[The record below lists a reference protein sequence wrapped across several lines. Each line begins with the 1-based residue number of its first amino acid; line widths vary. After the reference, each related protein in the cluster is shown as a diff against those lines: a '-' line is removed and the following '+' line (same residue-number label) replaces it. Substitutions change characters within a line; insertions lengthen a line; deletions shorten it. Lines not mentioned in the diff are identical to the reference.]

1 MPASRTLAQAVRGNA
16 AHAAAPPEAGPG
28 VAGAGAI
35 RFAAVSQSYGDNRVI
50 DSLSFDIGS
59 GEFFSILGP
68 SGSGK
73 TTCLRLIAGFE
84 RPTAGSVILGGV
96 DVTTVPPYA
105 RDVNTVFQDYALFP
119 HLSVL
124 GNVEYGL
131 RMKGVDPVQRKARAL
146 EALDMVE
153 LGNLHERSP
162 TQLSGGQRQRVA
174 LARALVNRPS
184 VLLLDE
190 PLGALDLRLREQ
202 MQVELKKLH
211 RHLGVTFV
219 YVTHDQ
225 GEAMSMS
232 DRIAV
237 LVGGRIDQLATPREL
252 YLNPATAFVAE
263 FVGTSNVLRGAL
275 AAAVGALTPLV
286 SVRPENIVVRALHEA
301 VPDSHVALRGIL
313 TDVQFHGATNRYKIN
328 VDGAILTAIANNA
341 VGVGGASAA
350 VFATGESGAAD
361 VPSVGTPVRI
371 SWASS
376 SMVFLAS

>member
-1 MPASRTLAQAVRGNA
+1 MAASRTLAPAVRGSGT
-16 AHAAAPPEAGPG
+16 HGAAAPEAGAAA
-28 VAGAGAI
+28 AGSGPGAI
-35 RFAAVSQSYGDNRVI
+35 RFAAVSQSYGDNQVI
-50 DSLSFDIGS
+50 DSLSFDIAS

-84 RPTAGSVILGGV
+84 QPSAGSVILGGV
-96 DVTTVPPYA
+96 DVTHVPPYA

-131 RMKGVDPVQRKARAL
+131 RMKGVEPAQRKARAR
-146 EALDMVE
+146 EALEMVE
-153 LGNLHERSP
+153 LGELHERSP
-162 TQLSGGQRQRVA
+162 AQLSGGQRQRVA

-237 LVGGRIDQLATPREL
+237 LLGGRIDQLATPREL
-252 YLNPATAFVAE
+252 YLNPASAFVAE

-275 AAAVGALTPLV
+275 AAAVGALTPMV
-286 SVRPENIVVRALHEA
+286 SVRPENIVVRALHEP

-313 TDVQFHGATNRYKIN
+313 TDVQFHGANNRYKVN
-328 VDGAILTAIANNA
+328 VDGSTITAVANNA
-341 VGVGGASAA
+341 PSPAGEAGGPDSL
-350 VFATGESGAAD
+350 
-361 VPSVGTPVRI
+361 SVGTPVRI

-376 SMVFLAS
+376 SMVFLKG

>member
-1 MPASRTLAQAVRGNA
+1 MPATRSLQQAVLDAQRA
-16 AHAAAPPEAGPG
+16 VAAPSPAP
-28 VAGAGAI
+28 AGAGAI
-35 RFAAVSQSYGDNRVI
+35 RFAAVSQSYGNHRVI
-50 DSLSFDIGS
+50 EALSFDIAA

-96 DVTTVPPYA
+96 DVTDVPPYA

-124 GNVEYGL
+124 ANVEYGL
-131 RMKGVDPVQRKARAL
+131 RMQGIGGAQCRARAA
-146 EALDMVE
+146 EALAMVE
-153 LGNLHERSP
+153 LADLQDRAP
-162 TQLSGGQRQRVA
+162 AQLSGGQRQRVA

-211 RHLGVTFV
+211 RQLGVTFV

-237 LVGGRIDQLATPREL
+237 LTGGRIDQLATPREL
-252 YLNPATAFVAE
+252 YLNPATSFVAE
-263 FVGTSNVLRGAL
+263 FVGSSNVLRGPL
-275 AAAVGALTPLV
+275 AEAVGALTPMV
-286 SVRPENIVVRALHEA
+286 SVRAENISVRALA
-301 VPDSHVALRGIL
+301 VPVPDTHVSLRGVL
-313 TDVQFHGATNRYKIN
+313 TDIQFHGASSRYKIN
-328 VDGAILTAIANNA
+328 VDGHTLTAQAGNVDAAEPLTVGMA
-341 VGVGGASAA
+341 VRASWPSAA
-350 VFATGESGAAD
+350 
-361 VPSVGTPVRI
+361 
-371 SWASS
+371 
-376 SMVFLAS
+376 MVFLKG

>member
-1 MPASRTLAQAVRGNA
+1 MPSTRTA
-16 AHAAAPPEAGPG
+16 AHETRAGNLPAGALAGTPPDAG
-28 VAGAGAI
+28 GAGAI

-50 DSLSFDIGS
+50 DSLSFDIAA

-96 DVTTVPPYA
+96 DVTDVPPYA

-119 HLSVL
+119 HLTVL

-131 RMKGVDPVQRKARAL
+131 RMKGVAPAQRRARAR
-146 EALDMVE
+146 EALEMVE
-153 LGNLHERSP
+153 LGELHERAP
-162 TQLSGGQRQRVA
+162 AQLSGGQRQRVA

-211 RHLGVTFV
+211 RQLGVTFV

-237 LVGGRIDQLATPREL
+237 LLGGRIDQLATPREL

-275 AAAVGALTPLV
+275 AAAVGAVAPMV
-286 SVRPENIVVRALHEA
+286 SVRPENIVVRALHEP
-301 VPDSHVALRGIL
+301 VPASHVALRGIL
-313 TDVQFHGATNRYKIN
+313 ADVQFHGASNRYKIN
-328 VDGAILTAIANNA
+328 VDGSVITAVANNA
-341 VGVGGASAA
+341 AFGEGGAAE
-350 VFATGESGAAD
+350 T
-361 VPSVGTPVRI
+361 PSVGTPVRI

-376 SMVFLAS
+376 SMVFLAR

>member
-1 MPASRTLAQAVRGNA
+1 MSPARSVAQDVRGT
-16 AHAAAPPEAGPG
+16 AAPVTAPPAAVTG
-28 VAGAGAI
+28 ATGAGAI

-50 DSLSFDIGS
+50 DSLSFDIGA

-84 RPTAGSVILGGV
+84 RPTAGSVILGGI
-96 DVTTVPPYA
+96 DVTAVPPYA

-124 GNVEYGL
+124 GNVQYGL
-131 RMKGVDPVQRKARAL
+131 RMKGVEPAQCKARAH
-146 EALDMVE
+146 EALAMVE
-153 LGNLHERSP
+153 LGELHERAP
-162 TQLSGGQRQRVA
+162 AQLSGGQRQRVA

-211 RHLGVTFV
+211 RHLGITFV

-237 LVGGRIDQLATPREL
+237 LQGGSIDQLATPREL

-275 AAAVGALTPLV
+275 AAAVGALTPMV
-286 SVRPENIVVRALHEA
+286 SVRPENIVVRALHEP
-301 VPDSHVALRGIL
+301 VPDNHVALRGIL
-313 TDVQFHGATNRYKIN
+313 TDVQFHGANNRYKVN
-328 VDGAILTAIANNA
+328 VDGSILTAVANNWA
-341 VGVGGASAA
+341 AAAGEPGSA
-350 VFATGESGAAD
+350 E

-376 SMVFLAS
+376 SMVFLKS